1 LGIKLY
7 FFILLII
14 NSMKKF
20 NKDNMLFMLIMFSLF
35 IDIDIRE
42 IYSMNDEE
50 FFKLLLIFIILSN
63 NIYVITRTQVKQN
76 EIYYNDWVICD
87 ID

>member
-1 LGIKLY
+1 
-7 FFILLII
+7 
-14 NSMKKF
+14 MKKF
-20 NKDNMLFMLIMFSLF
+20 NKDDMLFMLIMFSLF

-42 IYSMNDEE
+42 IYTMNDEQ
-50 FFKLLLIFIILSN
+50 FIKLLLIFIILSN

>member
-1 LGIKLY
+1 
-7 FFILLII
+7 
-14 NSMKKF
+14 MKKF
-20 NKDNMLFMLIMFSLF
+20 NKDDMLFMLIMFSLF

-42 IYSMNDEE
+42 IYTMNDEQ
-50 FFKLLLIFIILSN
+50 FIKLLLIFIILSN
-63 NIYVITRTQVKQN
+63 NIYVITRTQFKQN

>member
-1 LGIKLY
+1 
-7 FFILLII
+7 
-14 NSMKKF
+14 MKKF

>member
-1 LGIKLY
+1 
-7 FFILLII
+7 
-14 NSMKKF
+14 MKKF
-20 NKDNMLFMLIMFSLF
+20 NKDDMLFMLIMFSLF

-42 IYSMNDEE
+42 IYIMNDEQ
-50 FFKLLLIFIILSN
+50 FIKLLLIFIILSN
-63 NIYVITRTQVKQN
+63 NIYVITRTQFKQN

>member
-1 LGIKLY
+1 
-7 FFILLII
+7 
-14 NSMKKF
+14 MKKC
-20 NKDNMLFMLIMFSLF
+20 NKDDMLFMLIMFSLF

-42 IYSMNDEE
+42 IYTMNDEQ
-50 FFKLLLIFIILSN
+50 FIKLLLIFIILSN
-63 NIYVITRTQVKQN
+63 NIYVITRTQFKQN

>member
-1 LGIKLY
+1 
-7 FFILLII
+7 
-14 NSMKKF
+14 MKKF

-76 EIYYNDWVICD
+76 EIYYNDFNSIQNPTY
-87 ID
+87 